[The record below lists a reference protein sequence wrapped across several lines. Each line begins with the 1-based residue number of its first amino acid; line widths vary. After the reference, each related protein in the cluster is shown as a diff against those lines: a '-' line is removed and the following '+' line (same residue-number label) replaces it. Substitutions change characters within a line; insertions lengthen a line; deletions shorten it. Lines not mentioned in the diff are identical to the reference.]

1 MFDFANFLEVGQPTW
16 EAYQMIKPY
25 IQYIHIKDADE
36 EKKIVPAGQGQGR
49 VGEIL
54 ADLSASGWEGFL
66 SLEPHLVDFAGLAAL
81 ERDPQK
87 RSASMDGKTAWHTA
101 LTALREILSTIP
113 AAG

>member
-1 MFDFANFLEVGQPTW
+1 M
-16 EAYQMIKPY
+16 
-25 IQYIHIKDADE
+25 
-36 EKKIVPAGQGQGR
+36 
-49 VGEIL
+49 GEIL

-81 ERDPQK
+81 ERNPQK
-87 RSASMDGKTAWHTA
+87 RGASMDGKTAWHTA